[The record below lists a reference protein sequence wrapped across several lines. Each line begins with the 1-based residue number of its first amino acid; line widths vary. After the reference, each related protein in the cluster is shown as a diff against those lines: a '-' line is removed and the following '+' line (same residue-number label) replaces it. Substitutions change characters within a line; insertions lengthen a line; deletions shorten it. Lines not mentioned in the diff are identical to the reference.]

1 LAGND
6 LLRPVKPI
14 LRQRNKN
21 HWSFGM
27 ILSTEIDS
35 LGALKGWMD
44 TLVRFVRSDQTDL
57 TNRQM
62 GILMLVYMVNGP
74 HTVRGLAAKLA
85 VSKPV
90 VTRALN
96 TLGALGYIRRK
107 RDDSD
112 LRNIFVERTQQGLA
126 FLESFARLIDH
137 GDTNQPPL
145 YRDVAAFGLAARLA
159 DAS

>member
-1 LAGND
+1 
-6 LLRPVKPI
+6 
-14 LRQRNKN
+14 
-21 HWSFGM
+21 M
-27 ILSTEIDS
+27 TLSTGNNS
-35 LGALKGWMD
+35 LAALKGWMD

-62 GILMLVYMVNGP
+62 GILMLVYMADGP

-126 FLESFARLIDH
+126 FLESFARLIEN
-137 GDTNQPPL
+137 GETNQPPL
-145 YRDVAAFGLAARLA
+145 YRDVAAFGLAVRAT
-159 DAS
+159 DAG